1 MDLTCIVDELIHI
14 QHMQK
19 KFGQIKIQLYADN
32 VLHLTFQEQQMFL
45 VKTQTINH
53 ECDSVVNVSTM
64 VPK

>member
-1 MDLTCIVDELIHI
+1 
-14 QHMQK
+14 MQK